1 MHFQVRNDNSIYKV
15 NINVIHLYKT
25 RKPRYKATVEKL
37 QSIKKYNRKLR
48 YEMMPDCY
56 GNRMK

>member
-25 RKPRYKATVEKL
+25 RQPRYKATVEKL
-37 QSIKKYNRKLR
+37 QSIKIYNCILR
-48 YEMMPDCY
+48 YEIMSDCH